1 MFAPMPQLLLC
12 ANLLP
17 FFLAKPQDAHTHTH
31 TPQGNGKEKE
41 KEKGESK
48 IKSHEINK
56 QGRSV

>member
-17 FFLAKPQDAHTHTH
+17 FFGETAGRTH
-31 TPQGNGKEKE
+31 TPQGNG

>member
-17 FFLAKPQDAHTHTH
+17 FFGETAGRPHTH
-31 TPQGNGKEKE
+31 TPQGNGKE

-56 QGRSV
+56 QGRSM

>member
-17 FFLAKPQDAHTHTH
+17 FFGETAGRPHTHTH